1 MDRVN
6 SEVKRA
12 LSVLDNEYVS
22 AALSV
27 FLVVYAG
34 MAAPKLPERVARL
47 FDNTLFRIV
56 VFFLVAYSARKS
68 PSVAAIAGVGLMV
81 SLMTLSRYN
90 INNELRKI
98 QAQVEATVQN
108 VVGGTDEEDVPEP
121 EEVGVLPQEEAVAV
135 EMGNVGSEEVL
146 GEPEGV
152 SEEVVYATP
161 NQLPFEEESLG
172 EALPEDVTGG
182 CSSGRCSTH
191 LEHHGQPVV
200 DVDAGAGGNA
210 VSEEVSGFD
219 ATTSYAPCQ

>member
-6 SEVKRA
+6 SEIKKA
-12 LSVLDNEYVS
+12 LSILDNEYVS

-56 VFFLVAYSARKS
+56 IFFLVAYSARKS

-81 SLMTLSRYN
+81 SLMTLNRYD

-98 QAQVEATVQN
+98 QAQAETVVQA
-108 VVGGTDEEDVPEP
+108 DQE
-121 EEVGVLPQEEAVAV
+121 EEVDDEDLPELEETDVLPQEEAVAV
-135 EMGNVGSEEVL
+135 SMMHVGGEEENIE
-146 GEPEGV
+146 EPDGV
-152 SEEVVYATP
+152 SDEVVYATP
-161 NQLPFEEESLG
+161 EQVPFEEESLG

-191 LEHHGQPVV
+191 LEHHSELPII
-200 DVDAGAGGNA
+200 DVDAGVNPVELG
-210 VSEEVSGFD
+210 GFD
-219 ATTSYAPCQ
+219 TTPEFAPCQ